1 MIKLS
6 LLLPSSKPMTD
17 SSFLPAGTVLENN
30 YQIIK
35 ELGQGGFARTYLAA
49 NLRRF
54 QENCVLKEFAPQIQ
68 ENQVGKA
75 TEMFERE
82 ASIMYKL
89 EHDQIPKFR
98 EQFKART
105 AAGESLFIVQDYIEG
120 DNYWQLLQNRGQL
133 FSEAEIA
140 KFFQQILP
148 VLGYVHQLGVVH
160 RDISPD
166 NIICRQSDSLP
177 VLIDFGAV
185 KEAAAKYSH
194 VTGTVVGKVGFAP
207 DEQMRRGQVSPAS
220 DLYALAATAL
230 VLMTG
235 LEPHQLYDIRTASWE
250 WERKVSAH
258 PDLAQVINKML
269 AHRSKDRYQSA
280 AEVLAAL
287 PPEQTLSKKSTLL
300 AGAAPVQN
308 LMSRLKTLIVSP
320 PAPITRAVTREV
332 TQAKPIEADW
342 KKPVSAVAKF
352 MGTIFL
358 GTWAVTAG
366 LKWLQNAD
374 LSQVAENVTSSA
386 KSNDA
391 PLSPKPNKSDDA
403 AKSKDTSKPFDPAKS
418 IEGVLPKD
426 FDPMK
431 SIGSV
436 LPKNFD
442 PMKSVNDAIP
452 KNFDPLKSVN
462 EAIASLMPNSISKPA
477 MPIAA
482 QQIQA
487 KRKAVQK
494 QLAASGTNA
503 DQFYKKVD
511 QDFYQKHPELKNRQL
526 KPGAV
531 DSALRDEW
539 WSIAGQKLQEK

>member
-1 MIKLS
+1 
-6 LLLPSSKPMTD
+6 MTD
-17 SSFLPAGTVLENN
+17 SSFLPAGTILENN

-35 ELGQGGFARTYLAA
+35 GLGQGGFARTYLAT

-54 QENCVLKEFAPQIQ
+54 QENCVLKEFAPQIADS
-68 ENQVGKA
+68 QVGKA

-89 EHDQIPKFR
+89 EHDQIPKFL

-105 AAGESLFIVQDYIEG
+105 ATGESLFIVQDYIEG
-120 DNYWQLLQNRGQL
+120 DNYWQLIQHRGQL

-140 KFFQQILP
+140 TFFRQILP
-148 VLGYVHQLGVVH
+148 VLEYVHQLGVVH

-194 VTGTVVGKVGFAP
+194 VTGTAVGKVGFAP

-235 LEPHQLYDIRTASWE
+235 LEPHQLYDIRTANWE
-250 WERKVSAH
+250 WERKVIAH
-258 PDLAQVINKML
+258 PDFAQVINKML
-269 AHRSKDRYQSA
+269 AYRSKDRYQSA

-287 PPEQTLSKKSTLL
+287 PPDKNLSKQSTLL
-300 AGAAPVQN
+300 SSVAPAQN

-320 PAPITRAVTREV
+320 KAAINQVV
-332 TQAKPIEADW
+332 TQFKPTPVVKTEADW
-342 KKPVSAVAKF
+342 QKPAWAVSKF

-366 LKWLQNAD
+366 LKWLQNID
-374 LSQVAENVTSSA
+374 LLATAPKPAATPKSSDPL
-386 KSNDA
+386 KSIGDSIPKSFDPMKSINDA
-391 PLSPKPNKSDDA
+391 
-403 AKSKDTSKPFDPAKS
+403 
-418 IEGVLPKD
+418 IPKD
-426 FDPMK
+426 FDPLK

-442 PMKSVNDAIP
+442 PLKSVNDAIP

-462 EAIASLMPNSISKPA
+462 DAIAGLMPNSISKPT
-477 MPIAA
+477 ISVSA

-494 QLAASGTNA
+494 QLKASGQNA
-503 DQFYKKVD
+503 DQFYKQID
-511 QDFYQKHPELKNRQL
+511 RDFYQKHPELKNRQL
-526 KPGAV
+526 QPGKV
-531 DSALRDEW
+531 DSALRNEW
-539 WSIAGQKLQEK
+539 WSIAQQKLNER

>member
-1 MIKLS
+1 M
-6 LLLPSSKPMTD
+6 PSPTPMTD
-17 SSFLPAGTVLENN
+17 SSFLPTGTILENN

-35 ELGQGGFARTYLAA
+35 GLGQGGFARTYLAA

-54 QENCVLKEFAPQIQ
+54 QENCVLKEFAPQIADA
-68 ENQVGKA
+68 QVGKA

-98 EQFKART
+98 EQFKAQT

-120 DNYWQLLQNRGQL
+120 DNYWQLLQNRGRL
-133 FSEAEIA
+133 FSEAEIV
-140 KFFQQILP
+140 KFFRQLLP
-148 VLGYVHQLGVVH
+148 VLTYIHQLGVVH

-194 VTGTVVGKVGFAP
+194 VTGTAVGKVGFAP

-235 LEPHQLYDIRTASWE
+235 LEPHQLYNIRTANWE
-250 WERKVSAH
+250 WERKINVH
-258 PDLAQVINKML
+258 PDLAAVINKML
-269 AHRSKDRYQSA
+269 AYRSKDRYQSA
-280 AEVLAAL
+280 AEVLSAL
-287 PPEQTLSKKSTLL
+287 PPDKILSKKSTFL
-300 AGAAPVQN
+300 AGATPAPPLN
-308 LMSRLKTLIVSP
+308 LMSRLRTLIV
-320 PAPITRAVTREV
+320 APQVAATRRPVTLEV
-332 TQAKPIEADW
+332 TQNKPIEADW
-342 KKPVSAVAKF
+342 KKPVYAVTKF

-374 LSQVAENVTSSA
+374 LSQVAENVTSGA
-386 KSNDA
+386 KSQET
-391 PLSPKPNKSDDA
+391 PPSPKSDNA
-403 AKSKDTSKPFDPAKS
+403 AKSKDANKPFDPAKS
-418 IEGVLPKD
+418 ISDALPKD
-426 FDPMK
+426 FDPLK
-431 SIGSV
+431 SV
-436 LPKNFD
+436 NEALPKNFD
-442 PMKSVNDAIP
+442 PMKSFNDALP

-462 EAIASLMPNSISKPA
+462 DAIAGLMPNSISKTAIPVS
-477 MPIAA
+477 A

-494 QLAASGTNA
+494 QLKDSGKNA
-503 DQFYKKVD
+503 DQFYKQID
-511 QDFYQKHPELKNRQL
+511 RTFYQKHPELKNRPL
-526 KPGAV
+526 KPGAT

-539 WSIAGQKLQEK
+539 WSIARQQLNNQ

>member
-1 MIKLS
+1 MPMPS
-6 LLLPSSKPMTD
+6 LDPMTD
-17 SSFLPAGTVLENN
+17 SSFLPAGTILENN

-35 ELGQGGFARTYLAA
+35 GLGQGGFARTYLAT

-54 QENCVLKEFAPQIQ
+54 QENCVLKEFAPQIADS
-68 ENQVGKA
+68 QVGKA

-105 AAGESLFIVQDYIEG
+105 ATGESLFIVQDYIEG
-120 DNYWQLLQNRGQL
+120 DNYWQLIQNRGQL

-140 KFFQQILP
+140 KFFRQILP
-148 VLGYVHQLGVVH
+148 VLEYIHQLGVVH

-166 NIICRQSDSLP
+166 NIICRRSDALP

-194 VTGTVVGKVGFAP
+194 MTGTAVGKVGFAP

-235 LEPHQLYDIRTASWE
+235 LEPHQLYDIRTANWE
-250 WERKVSAH
+250 WERKVAAH
-258 PDLAQVINKML
+258 PDFAQVINKML

-287 PPEQTLSKKSTLL
+287 PLDKNLSKQSTSLSGTVP
-300 AGAAPVQN
+300 AQN

-320 PAPITRAVTREV
+320 KAAISKVV
-332 TQAKPIEADW
+332 TQLKPTQVVKTESDW
-342 KKPVSAVAKF
+342 HEPVWAVSKF
-352 MGTIFL
+352 IGTIFL
-358 GTWAVTAG
+358 GTWAATAG
-366 LKWLQNAD
+366 LKWFQNTD
-374 LSQVAENVTSSA
+374 LLATA
-386 KSNDA
+386 
-391 PLSPKPNKSDDA
+391 PKPSPTP
-403 AKSKDTSKPFDPAKS
+403 SSFDPLKS
-418 IEGVLPKD
+418 IGDSLPKS

-431 SIGSV
+431 SINDAIPKDFDPLKSISSA

-442 PMKSVNDAIP
+442 PMKSVNDT
-452 KNFDPLKSVN
+452 
-462 EAIASLMPNSISKPA
+462 IAGLMPNSISKPA
-477 MPIAA
+477 KPVSA
-482 QQIQA
+482 QQIQS

-494 QLAASGTNA
+494 QLKASGQNA
-503 DQFYKKVD
+503 DQFYKQID
-511 QDFYQKHPELKNRQL
+511 RAFYQKHPELKNRQL
-526 KPGAV
+526 QPGSA

-539 WSIAGQKLQEK
+539 WSIAQQKLQEK